1 MLQLPGFVIKNPELQ
16 EEIKTE
22 IVRSVDGM
30 YAVSFLI

>member
-1 MLQLPGFVIKNPELQ
+1 MFQLPGFVFKSPKLQ

-30 YAVSFLI
+30 YAVILS